1 MKAVVATFNQDSF
14 LHDYKHLCGPSFQ
27 ALLAM
32 SSPGGVRGPQ
42 QQEPQWGDEPRDV
55 RPGRRPVA
63 RQSAALGAVRG
74 AGRRLARGPA
84 QLHAARPAP
93 VAGGGVVAAGAERGG
108 GGAGLGDG
116 PQHRHLLVQHE
127 GPGLQRPGGH
137 QVAAQL
143 GRAHHLAGPARGLV
157 PRPVLDKQSNGSQ
170 DLLRAGCHLL
180 LVRLAAVGDVAAASA
195 PEGRGHAAHRALS
208 HDDGGGDCR
217 L

>member
-1 MKAVVATFNQDSF
+1 MFA
-14 LHDYKHLCGPSFQ
+14 
-27 ALLAM
+27 
-32 SSPGGVRGPQ
+32 PGGVRGPQ
-42 QQEPQWGDEPRDV
+42 QQEPERGDEPRDV

-108 GGAGLGDG
+108 LGVGDG

-127 GPGLQRPGGH
+127 GPGLQRPGRH

-157 PRPVLDKQSNGSQ
+157 PRPVLHKQRNGSQ
-170 DLLRAGCHLL
+170 
-180 LVRLAAVGDVAAASA
+180 
-195 PEGRGHAAHRALS
+195 
-208 HDDGGGDCR
+208 
-217 L
+217 